1 MKPTTTHYFRA
12 LPMPQRPLNPSP
24 LEMVIYN
31 YELKAR
37 AFHIE
42 RNKVTPANECEK
54 AKKARIAKSERDQ
67 QHLRIERRKIG
78 AQVKLHEHLQAY
90 RDACAT
96 MSQEELAREK
106 HHPTKTLRKN
116 LFAAGEPK
124 PSPIHEA
131 HHIIPGKGRYL
142 QYQMMICRLNLH
154 SYGIGIHDPLNG
166 MWLRNYEKNKPDDW
180 ATPEA
185 SGHRSL
191 HCTEYERWISR
202 KFMNDNVPDHV
213 FVGWLKDVKRQLRY
227 GVFSVD
233 ETTPGGD
240 S

>member
-1 MKPTTTHYFRA
+1 
-12 LPMPQRPLNPSP
+12 
-24 LEMVIYN
+24 
-31 YELKAR
+31 
-37 AFHIE
+37 
-42 RNKVTPANECEK
+42 
-54 AKKARIAKSERDQ
+54 
-67 QHLRIERRKIG
+67 
-78 AQVKLHEHLQAY
+78 
-90 RDACAT
+90 

-191 HCTEYERWISR
+191 HCTEYERWISQ

-227 GVFSVD
+227 GVFSVAD
-233 ETTPGGD
+233 AMPGG
-240 S
+240 SS